1 MSAEWKTSRL
11 GDAADLLTGFPFRSA
26 EYIDDQLQP
35 RLLRGDNIVQGK
47 LRWEDSQ
54 HWPASKTDSVQEYAL
69 ADGDVVVAM
78 DRPWIEAGLKFA
90 RITKHDLPCFLVQRV
105 SRLRA
110 RKHVDQRFLSLLI
123 ASRDFTEHVLAI
135 QTGTSVPHI
144 SAGQIKEFEFILP
157 PHDEQQAIA
166 RVLGALDDK
175 IELNRRMNRTL
186 EELAAALFRSWF
198 LDFDPVVAKAAGRQP
213 AHLRPAL
220 AALFPAHWQ
229 YSPLGEIPHGWRA
242 GKVEE
247 LASLTRG
254 GISPGAFPLETF
266 DHYSIPAFDDGRF
279 PRQEL
284 GGTIKSNKF
293 PVPPGCVMVS
303 KLNPDTP
310 RIWLPDVTGE
320 RRAVCSTEFLV
331 STLKP
336 PTTREFLFSLFS
348 SEAFT
353 SSFATLVTGTS
364 GSHQRVKPDNLLT
377 TDIVIPDAS
386 LISAFT
392 KLAQPWLAQVTHN
405 IRESRTLAALRDTL
419 LPKLLSGELRV
430 KSAEKELASHG

>member
-1 MSAEWKTSRL
+1 MLVAEDGENLNSRNL
-11 GDAADLLTGFPFRSA
+11 PIAFRANGKFWVNNHAHILKGPNHLLRFLEHFLNSLDVTGWVTGFAQPKLTQGNLNS
-26 EYIDDQLQP
+26 IPVTVPSDD
-35 RLLRGDNIVQGK
+35 D
-47 LRWEDSQ
+47 E
-54 HWPASKTDSVQEYAL
+54 
-69 ADGDVVVAM
+69 
-78 DRPWIEAGLKFA
+78 LK
-90 RITKHDLPCFLVQRV
+90 
-105 SRLRA
+105 
-110 RKHVDQRFLSLLI
+110 
-123 ASRDFTEHVLAI
+123 
-135 QTGTSVPHI
+135 
-144 SAGQIKEFEFILP
+144 
-157 PHDEQQAIA
+157 AIA
-166 RVLGALDDK
+166 RVLGVLDDK
-175 IELNRRMNRTL
+175 LELNRRMNRPL

-198 LDFDPVVAKAAGRQP
+198 VDFDPVVAKAAGRKP
-213 AHLRPAL
+213 AHLRPEL

-229 YSPLGEIPHGWRA
+229 DSPLGPIPHGWRV

-254 GISPGAFPLETF
+254 GINPGAFPLESF

-331 STLKP
+331 STPKP
-336 PTTREFLFSLFS
+336 PATREYSFSLFS

-377 TDIVIPDAS
+377 TEIVMPDES

-392 KLAQPWLAQVTHN
+392 KLAQPWLAQVAHN
-405 IRESRTLAALRDTL
+405 LRESRTLAALRDTL

-430 KSAEKELASHG
+430 KQVEKQ

>member
-1 MSAEWKTSRL
+1 MPTETKIAACGELRNGLNYSQRDEGSGLAILKVKDFKEHTLVPMSGLDELDIARVQMPK
-11 GDAADLLTGFPFRSA
+11 DLLLSEGDTVIIRSNGNGDLVGRCLFVRELIRPTAFSGFSIRFRPNREAIEPRFAFYVLKSPATRERLVAHGSGTGIQS
-26 EYIDDQLQP
+26 L
-35 RLLRGDNIVQGK
+35 N
-47 LRWEDSQ
+47 
-54 HWPASKTDSVQEYAL
+54 QETIGGATF
-69 ADGDVVVAM
+69 V
-78 DRPWIEAGLKFA
+78 
-90 RITKHDLPCFLVQRV
+90 LP
-105 SRLRA
+105 
-110 RKHVDQRFLSLLI
+110 
-123 ASRDFTEHVLAI
+123 SRD
-135 QTGTSVPHI
+135 
-144 SAGQIKEFEFILP
+144 
-157 PHDEQQAIA
+157 EQRAIA

-175 IELNRRMNRTL
+175 IELNRRLTRTL

-198 LDFDPVVAKAAGRQP
+198 VDFDPVVAKAAGRQP
-213 AHLRPAL
+213 AHLRSEL
-220 AALFPAHWQ
+220 AALFPATFQ
-229 YSPLGEIPHGWRA
+229 DSPLGPIPDGWRV
-242 GKVEE
+242 GKVDE

-254 GISPGAFPLETF
+254 GINPGAFPLETF

-293 PVPPGCVMVS
+293 PVPSGCVMVS

-331 STLKP
+331 STPKP
-336 PTTREFLFSLFS
+336 PATREFLFGLFS

-364 GSHQRVKPDNLLT
+364 NSHQRVKPDNLLT
-377 TDIVIPDAS
+377 TEIVIPDER

-430 KSAEKELASHG
+430 KPAEKLVEAKT